1 MRLHKRRSGAGH
13 RRFGVG
19 VAMAAVMAIAACD
32 SGPSGPGA
40 IVGRA
45 SADALGAVVLEVQG
59 RGIRDFSGRG
69 STQVYWAPV
78 PDRANVH
85 RVILIAAE
93 GGELVFEITVDDR
106 AMDDPVVAVLEA
118 ARTDNSTMLASE
130 VSVRVER

>member
-1 MRLHKRRSGAGH
+1 MRLLGRR
-13 RRFGVG
+13 RGVG
-19 VAMAAVMAIAACD
+19 SRRVGVGAVMAAALAIAACD

-45 SADALGAVVLEVQG
+45 AADALGGVVLEVQG

-78 PDRANVH
+78 PERANVH
-85 RVILIAAE
+85 RVILIATE
-93 GGELVFEITVDDR
+93 GDEIVFEITVDDR
-106 AMDDPVVAVLEA
+106 GMDGPTITVLQA
-118 ARTDNSTMLASE
+118 ARTDNSTISASE